1 MRFLKRVIQW
11 TIGIICGLYLSLQ
24 IALHIP
30 FVQELAGSSVASVLK
45 NAWGWDISI
54 GQIKL
59 GLWNRIIIDDICIK
73 DKQDS
78 TMLHASRLAAKIDLL
93 PLSEGRISIANAQLF
108 GTQANLYQ
116 RTPEERPNFQFIID
130 TFKSE
135 DSTSNPINL
144 HIGSILLRRVNVKW
158 TQEWKE
164 PKAQDVFD
172 PSHLFLQDIAV
183 TAHLKVLTEDSINL
197 NLKRLSLKD
206 KSGLNLK
213 NASFQLV
220 SNKSKS
226 EIKDFK
232 IQLPNSTI
240 SIPSFTAVWPSDSVK
255 LGSNRWIQ
263 ETFWKT
269 DGEIKVTP
277 SDFNT
282 IYPQLRLANIPISAK
297 FQAFGSEDCINVPSM
312 TVSNQGSLDLDARIF
327 IQSFVDNPKCTIEIL
342 KFQTNSRLQQY
353 ISGQFLEKEQ
363 EISPIITRLDTINIS
378 GRLEGN
384 KYNQSCDIKIRNH
397 TGNFNLSIDAKQFN
411 TFVASVTSDGI
422 KLNDLL
428 SDNGKHILGKTSF
441 DLIATGSLKS
451 KQGKPHINT
460 SILFPQILLQGREY
474 NDTELK
480 AEFNNGILSIEGSVK
495 NDEGHISFNACWNK
509 YNKNHSKG
517 TISIDNFP
525 SEQLGLGE
533 RYPNT
538 RLSMNTEMDLRGS
551 NIDNLIGS
559 VSINNFI
566 METTDN
572 GTPIAGPL
580 NVSINTEIDY
590 RKNRTLNLTSEQ
602 INLYAQGN
610 FRFST
615 LARTIQ
621 NSIHKKLSNIIPGNQ
636 LAHKADTIHFKLD
649 VQDTTILKRIALKD
663 ISIPTRANISGDIY
677 GYDSLYVNAN
687 IPYLKLGKERLK
699 NSHLTIKSTPRRI
712 TSDITTERLQ
722 KNDFVDM
729 SLNVNA
735 YDNTLRVIAKLDE
748 KQVSEISGE
757 IDIVTRFQKTS
768 EGKKLINA
776 LVTPTEFVISDT
788 IWQIYQSNISWDTQ
802 RLDIKGLKISQSPN
816 RGIEVNGRISAN
828 NEDTVRLNLNNIN
841 VEYILNLVNFN
852 SVEFSGFATGTATA
866 TGLLSHPKAYANLQV
881 KNFCFNDAPLGTLFA
896 EANWGETP
904 SILALDATISDPPN
918 NHYSSIQG
926 GFNIGKKDIGDGLD
940 LKVNTR
946 GFNLA
951 FMNKFTKDILENFQG
966 RATGYCRVYGPFKA
980 IDLEGDLVIDH
991 ADCKLPMLG
1000 TTYHIHKDSVHL
1012 RPGEI
1017 SIKALLSDDYANKGK
1032 RKANNSSKN
1041 RNDNPHTAYLNGKL
1055 MHKHFKDLSY
1065 SFDVKANKFL
1075 GYDFKEFGE
1084 NSFYA
1089 TCIASGDISVKGG
1102 TGQLVVDINAMP
1114 EAGTT
1119 FTYNVS
1125 TPEALTE
1132 AGFINIKSGEAND
1145 TSNIVSN
1152 KNISS
1157 VENNSS
1163 ADITK
1168 GNASENETESDLFI
1182 NFNLAVTPSAKMRLL
1197 MDRKSGDMIE
1207 LMGEGRITAKF
1218 HNKGRFNIYG
1228 TYKTHDGHYRLSIQD
1243 IVRREFR
1250 FQPGGTIA
1258 FGGNPM
1264 QADLNLK
1271 AVYSVHGVSL
1281 DDLTTSSLGFSK
1293 TRVNCIMNLTG
1304 HPEQPAVT
1312 FDFELPDAT
1321 EDEQQMVRSIVSTDE
1336 ERNMQAIYLLGLGRF
1351 VNFETENNYNSS
1363 NAVNSLV
1370 SSTLSSQ
1377 LNQFISDAIGTSTW
1391 SFGTNLKTGDDGW
1404 RNMDV
1409 EGMLNGSLF
1418 DNRLLVSG
1426 NFGYREKYYTQRN
1439 FISDVSIEYL
1449 LTPNGTISLKAYNQ
1463 ANDRYFV
1470 QSSLNTQGI
1479 GIQFKKDFNR
1489 FSNLFMW
1496 LLPKKSREAKEA
1508 ATESK

>member
-30 FVQELAGSSVASVLK
+30 FVQEWAGASVSLMIK

-54 GQIKL
+54 GQVKL

-93 PLSEGRISIANAQLF
+93 PLYEGRISIANAQLF
-108 GTQANLYQ
+108 GTHANLYQ
-116 RTPEERPNFQFIID
+116 STPEEKPNFQFILD
-130 TFKSE
+130 SFKSK
-135 DSTSNPINL
+135 DTTSNPINL

-158 TQEWKE
+158 NQKWK
-164 PKAQDVFD
+164 DVKTESQFD
-172 PSHLFLQDIAV
+172 PAHLHLQDIAV
-183 TAHLKVLTEDSINL
+183 TAHLRVLSEDSINMS
-197 NLKRLSLKD
+197 LKRLSFKD
-206 KSGLNLK
+206 ESGLTLK

-220 SNKSKS
+220 SNKSRN

-232 IQLPNSTI
+232 IQLPNSTL
-240 SIPSFTAVWPSDSVK
+240 SIPSLTAVWPSDSVK
-255 LGSNRWIQ
+255 INSNQWIQ
-263 ETFWKT
+263 EIFWKT
-269 DGEIKVTP
+269 KAEINFTP
-277 SDFNT
+277 SDLNA
-282 IYPQLRLANIPISAK
+282 IYPQFKQANSPISVQI
-297 FQAFGSEDCINVPSM
+297 QALGSEGCINVPSIK
-312 TVSNQGSLDLDARIF
+312 VSNHGSLDLDACMF
-327 IQSFVDNPKCTIEIL
+327 IHNFIDEPKCTIEIL
-342 KFQTNSRLQQY
+342 KLQTNSKLQQY
-353 ISGQFLEKEQ
+353 ITGQFYGNEEVL
-363 EISPIITRLDTINIS
+363 SPIITRLDTISIY
-378 GRLEGN
+378 GRLEGT
-384 KYNQSCDIKIRNH
+384 KHNQSCDLKIKNH
-397 TGNFNLSIDAKQFN
+397 AGDINISVDAKKFN
-411 TFVASVTSDGI
+411 TFVASATSDGI
-422 KLNDLL
+422 KINELL
-428 SDNGKHILGKTSF
+428 SDNGTHILGQTSF
-441 DLIATGSLKS
+441 DLIATGNIKG
-451 KQGKPHINT
+451 KKGKPLINT
-460 SILFPQILLQGREY
+460 NILFPQILLQGREF
-474 NDTELK
+474 NDVELK
-480 AEFNNGILSIEGSVK
+480 AEFNNGILSVEGEVEN
-495 NDEGHISFNACWNK
+495 NDGNINFNASWEK
-509 YNKNHSKG
+509 DNKNHSTG
-517 TISIDNFP
+517 LISIDKFP
-525 SEQLGLGE
+525 FEQLGLGGK
-533 RYPNT
+533 YPNA
-538 RLSMNTEMDLRGS
+538 RMSINSEFDLYGT
-551 NIDNLIGS
+551 NIDNLVGS
-559 VSINNFI
+559 MSIKDFI
-566 METTDN
+566 METANNDTS
-572 GTPIAGPL
+572 IVGPV
-580 NVSINTEIDY
+580 NITFNTEIDNRNY
-590 RKNRTLNLTSEQ
+590 RTLKLTSEQ
-602 INLYAQGN
+602 INLYAHGN
-610 FRFST
+610 FKFST
-615 LARTIQ
+615 IAKTIQ
-621 NSIHKKLSNIIPGNQ
+621 NTLHQKLSNIIPNKH
-636 LAHKADTIHFKLD
+636 LVHKADTIHFKLEA
-649 VQDTTILKRIALKD
+649 QDTTLLKHIAQKD
-663 ISIPTRANISGDIY
+663 IAIPNIAIISGNIY
-677 GYDSLYVNAN
+677 GYDSLNASAN
-687 IPYLKLGKERLK
+687 IPYIKLGNERFK
-699 NSHLTIKSTPRRI
+699 NSKLTIRSTPQRF
-712 TSDITTERLQ
+712 TSNITTERLQ
-722 KNDFVDM
+722 KNNFVDM
-729 SLNVNA
+729 SVNLNA
-735 YDNTLRVIAKLDE
+735 YDNTLRLIAKLDE
-748 KQVSEISGE
+748 NRVSNISGE
-757 IDIVTRFQKTS
+757 IDVYTRFQKTHD
-768 EGKKLINA
+768 GKSLINA
-776 LVTPTEFVISDT
+776 LVTPTEFIISDT

-802 RLDIKGLKISQSPN
+802 RLDIKGFKISQSSN
-816 RGIEVNGRISAN
+816 RGIEVNGRVSAN
-828 NEDTVRLNLNNIN
+828 KEDTVRVNLNNIN
-841 VEYILNLVNFN
+841 VEYILDLVNFN
-852 SVEFSGFATGTATA
+852 SVEFSGHATGTATA
-866 TGLLSHPKAYANLQV
+866 TGLLSHPSAYANIQV
-881 KNFCFNDAPLGTLFA
+881 ENFCFNNAPLGTLFA
-896 EANWGETP
+896 DANWGELP
-904 SILALDATISDPPN
+904 NNLALDATISDPLN

-926 GFNIGKKDIGDGLD
+926 GFNIGNKNSADGLD

-966 RATGYCRVYGPFKA
+966 QATGYCRVFGPFKA
-980 IDLEGDLVIDH
+980 IDLEGDLMIDH

-1000 TTYHIHKDSVHL
+1000 TTYRIQKDSVHL

-1017 SIKALLSDDYANKGK
+1017 SIKALLSDNYANKGK
-1032 RKANNSSKN
+1032 RKTNNSSKN
-1041 RNDNPHTAYLNGKL
+1041 NIGNPHTAYLNGIL
-1055 MHKHFKDLSY
+1055 RHKHFKDLSY

-1084 NSFYA
+1084 SSFYA
-1089 TCIASGDISVKGG
+1089 TCIASGDISVKGE
-1102 TGQLVVDINAMP
+1102 TGRLVVDINAMP

-1132 AGFINIKSGEAND
+1132 AGFINIKNGEVND
-1145 TSNIVSN
+1145 TSIMA
-1152 KNISS
+1152 S
-1157 VENNSS
+1157 VNRNSS
-1163 ADITK
+1163 IENVKSNVSD
-1168 GNASENETESDLFI
+1168 NETESDLFI

-1228 TYKTHDGHYRLSIQD
+1228 TYRTQDGHYRLSIQD
-1243 IVRREFR
+1243 IVRREFQ

-1258 FGGNPM
+1258 FGGAPM

-1271 AVYSVHGVSL
+1271 AIYSVHGVSL

-1293 TRVNCIMNLTG
+1293 TRVNCIMNLSG

-1321 EDEQQMVRSIVSTDE
+1321 EDERQMVRSIVSTDE

-1439 FISDVSIEYL
+1439 FISDVSVEYL

-1496 LLPKKSREAKEA
+1496 LLPKKGKETKDTE
-1508 ATESK
+1508 TESK